1 MHAEFTKLRIR
12 KGFSS
17 LDGLRAHVNQTAEE
31 REDFPQ
37 NTLVELRERAHPRW
51 VRINILKTSLE
62 EQLATT
68 FADYRDVDSI
78 DEILNARLKS
88 SIERVVHVD
97 KHIPNLV
104 ALAPSAEV
112 SALPAYRQG
121 LIILQDK
128 ASCFPAY
135 LLDPVPNDG
144 DYLDACAAPGNK
156 TTHLA
161 AVLHPRG
168 SHREQPR
175 IWACE
180 RDNTRAVVLQKMV
193 TTAGANDHV
202 TIQAGQDFL
211 KTNPMIDPWRKISA
225 LLLDPSCSGS
235 GIIGRDELLP
245 FDLPSRESSATQ
257 PLRSKKRKRQN
268 LAATENIN
276 SIETKKVETINSE
289 HEDNDE
295 QSEARLAAL
304 SRFQIKLLLH
314 AMTFPNARKISYSTC
329 SIHVVEN
336 EAVVSS
342 VLQSDVAKSAGWRL
356 LLREEQVAGMRDWPI
371 RGQADPFRVL
381 THGKRTLAE
390 RLAEACIRCNMGTR
404 EGTQGF
410 FVAALTRDV
419 TTSISYEDDE
429 WEGFD

>member
-1 MHAEFTKLRIR
+1 MRIR
-12 KGFSS
+12 KGFAS
-17 LDGLRAHVNQTAEE
+17 LDGLRIYVNQTAKE
-31 REDFPQ
+31 REYFPQ
-37 NTLVELRERAHPRW
+37 DTLVEVRQRAHPRW
-51 VRINILKTSLE
+51 VRINTLKTSLE

-68 FADYRDVDSI
+68 FADYRAVDSI
-78 DEILNARLKS
+78 DEILNAGLKS
-88 SIERVVHVD
+88 STERVVHVD

-104 ALAPSAEV
+104 ALAPFAEV
-112 SALPAYRQG
+112 SVLPAYRQG

-135 LLDPVPNDG
+135 LLDPVPQDG

-156 TTHLA
+156 TTHLT

-180 RDNTRAVVLQKMV
+180 RDSTRAMALQKMI
-193 TTAGANDHV
+193 TIAGANDHV
-202 TIQAGQDFL
+202 TIEAGQDFL
-211 KTNPMIDPWRKISA
+211 KTNPMIDPWRNISA

-245 FDLPSRESSATQ
+245 FNLPSRESSATQ

-268 LAATENIN
+268 LAVLESVN
-276 SIETKKVETINSE
+276 STKTNKVENLDSE

-304 SRFQIKLLLH
+304 SRFQTKLLLH
-314 AMTFPNARKISYSTC
+314 AMTFPSAKKISYSTC

-336 EAVVSS
+336 EAVVNS
-342 VLQSDVAKSAGWRL
+342 VLQSEVAKLAGWRL
-356 LLREEQVAGMRDWPI
+356 LLREEQVAGMKDWPI
-371 RGQADPFRVL
+371 RGQADPFRAL
-381 THGKRTLAE
+381 THGDGTLAE
-390 RLAEACIRCNMGTR
+390 QLAEACIRCNMGTQ

-410 FVAALTRDV
+410 FVAAFTRDAI
-419 TTSISYEDDE
+419 TSISHEDE